1 MSRVA
6 TASAVGTVIEFYDF
20 TVFATAAALVF
31 NKVFFPSLGP
41 AAGTAIALAT
51 FGVAFVV
58 RPFGAV
64 LFGHFGDRLGRKNT
78 LVATLVLM
86 GLATVGIGVLPTAG
100 AIGPAAAIL
109 LVVLR
114 CVQGLAMGGEWAG
127 ASLVT
132 TENAP
137 PDKRGLFGMF
147 PQLGPSIGFILSTAT
162 FLLTALTMSDAA
174 FLSWGWRIP
183 FLASA
188 VLIIVGLVVR
198 ATLEETEVFQS
209 SVVAAA
215 AVVKLPVVSLFTR
228 QWREV
233 VLATGSCIAVFG
245 LFYVGITYLTTFG
258 TQNLGLTRT
267 AVLLVGIAGAASLG
281 LTTVLSAMWSDRI
294 GRRAVLLI
302 GNGLSLVVSLALFPI
317 IEGGTVLAFLVGV
330 VVLQAA
336 VGVTYGPLGAYL
348 PELFAPRYR
357 YTGAG
362 LSYNLATVL
371 GGALTPLIA
380 SELIARFGTFTVG
393 LYLAGLCA
401 VTVVAIL
408 LSRETRSTGRTA
420 DPVDE
425 SGRDEVPLPFDAV
438 PEAPTNA
445 R

>member
-1 MSRVA
+1 
-6 TASAVGTVIEFYDF
+6 
-20 TVFATAAALVF
+20 
-31 NKVFFPSLGP
+31 
-41 AAGTAIALAT
+41 
-51 FGVAFVV
+51 
-58 RPFGAV
+58 
-64 LFGHFGDRLGRKNT
+64 
-78 LVATLVLM
+78 
-86 GLATVGIGVLPTAG
+86 
-100 AIGPAAAIL
+100 
-109 LVVLR
+109 
-114 CVQGLAMGGEWAG
+114 
-127 ASLVT
+127 
-132 TENAP
+132 
-137 PDKRGLFGMF
+137 
-147 PQLGPSIGFILSTAT
+147 
-162 FLLTALTMSDAA
+162 
-174 FLSWGWRIP
+174 
-183 FLASA
+183 
-188 VLIIVGLVVR
+188 
-198 ATLEETEVFQS
+198 
-209 SVVAAA
+209 
-215 AVVKLPVVSLFTR
+215 
-228 QWREV
+228 
-233 VLATGSCIAVFG
+233 
-245 LFYVGITYLTTFG
+245 
-258 TQNLGLTRT
+258 
-267 AVLLVGIAGAASLG
+267 VLLVGIAGAASLG

-438 PEAPTNA
+438 PEAPANA